1 MEKNTNTNT
10 NKNKIATTHKEREKD
25 PVRHDK
31 ETDRWIRLNGEEREQ
46 EREGHVKR
54 GKKISYDTRQR
65 RVHIKREEKSRTT
78 Q

>member
-1 MEKNTNTNT
+1 MIKRR
-10 NKNKIATTHKEREKD
+10 IYGVKD

-31 ETDRWIRLNGEEREQ
+31 ETDRLIRLNGEEQ